1 MCLRIK
7 LVKGRKVYWRFRQM
21 VKFFWVREIEGG
33 MPLTGASLQEQ
44 ASAENATA
52 VKCIGVNKIR
62 NNIPVSLHVKT
73 R

>member
-1 MCLRIK
+1 
-7 LVKGRKVYWRFRQM
+7 M
-21 VKFFWVREIEGG
+21 VMFFWVREIEGG
-33 MPLTGASLQEQ
+33 MPLTVASLQEQ